1 MYRKVK
7 GKTVNIVLILSG
19 QPRIFLGRTDAE
31 TEAPIFGHPIQS
43 ADSLEKTLML
53 GKFEGRRRR
62 HDS

>member
-31 TEAPIFGHPIQS
+31 TEAPIFGHLMQRT
-43 ADSLEKTLML
+43 DTLEKILML
-53 GKFEGRRRR
+53 GKIEGRRKRR
-62 HDS
+62 

>member
-31 TEAPIFGHPIQS
+31 THLKLDETPVFWSPVANSQ
-43 ADSLEKTLML
+43 LT
-53 GKFEGRRRR
+53 GKDPNAGK
-62 HDS
+62 D